1 MRNRKREANNLS
13 VYPIILS
20 QKQFAHKD
28 ELTYPFEE
36 RGLQFGDGVYEVI
49 RIYEGRTHLL
59 EEHVE
64 RLFRSAE
71 AIHLSLDYT
80 VDELVKTLE
89 KLITENKM
97 TSDGKI
103 YLQVTRGSARRD
115 HVFPD
120 ESVEPNVYA
129 YIEDL
134 PRNLASLQSGVSTIT
149 HEDIRWDLCHIK
161 SLNLLPNVLA
171 KQAAKEQGSFEA
183 ILHENGTVT
192 EASSANVFLIKD
204 GKIYTHPATEKIL
217 RGCVRMK
224 VFELAENL
232 DLPLIEE
239 SFTIEDIQQ
248 ADEMFLTSTTAEVM
262 PIVKVDDIQIANG
275 TPGEITRKLQAAY
288 EEDAQITRSTII
300 ETA

>member
-1 MRNRKREANNLS
+1 MKSNYFNKPYYYCVQFIRFTKDQIIGKMRNRKREANNLS

-36 RGLQFGDGVYEVI
+36 IGLQFGDGVYEVI

-103 YLQVTRGSARRD
+103 NLHVTISRLEE
-115 HVFPD
+115 H
-120 ESVEPNVYA
+120 
-129 YIEDL
+129 
-134 PRNLASLQSGVSTIT
+134 
-149 HEDIRWDLCHIK
+149 
-161 SLNLLPNVLA
+161 
-171 KQAAKEQGSFEA
+171 
-183 ILHENGTVT
+183 
-192 EASSANVFLIKD
+192 
-204 GKIYTHPATEKIL
+204 
-217 RGCVRMK
+217 M
-224 VFELAENL
+224 L
-232 DLPLIEE
+232 DL
-239 SFTIEDIQQ
+239 Q
-248 ADEMFLTSTTAEVM
+248 
-262 PIVKVDDIQIANG
+262 
-275 TPGEITRKLQAAY
+275 
-288 EEDAQITRSTII
+288 
-300 ETA
+300 